1 MWLFWWYILVTW
13 EDVTVTGDQ
22 NSAET
27 NTEFKNCAP
36 FKVRVTHIND
46 EHIDTAEMLDIIISM
61 YRLIEYSD
69 NYSDISGRLRQFKR
83 DESLVTNARNLDNVS
98 KDNSLSSKYKLSIL
112 GNLVVD
118 CNNRILKD
126 S

>member
-1 MWLFWWYILVTW
+1 MIRIENSSSIKFKTKAIKSNYCDYSDAYILVTW
-13 EDVTVTGDQ
+13 GDITVTGDQ

-36 FKVRVTHIND
+36 FTVRVTHIND
-46 EHIDTAEMLDIIISM
+46 EHIDTTEMLDIIISM

-98 KDNSLSSKYKLSIL
+98 KDN
-112 GNLVVD
+112 
-118 CNNRILKD
+118 
-126 S
+126 

>member
-1 MWLFWWYILVTW
+1 
-13 EDVTVTGDQ
+13 
-22 NSAET
+22 
-27 NTEFKNCAP
+27 
-36 FKVRVTHIND
+36 
-46 EHIDTAEMLDIIISM
+46 MLDIIISM

>member
-1 MWLFWWYILVTW
+1 
-13 EDVTVTGDQ
+13 
-22 NSAET
+22 
-27 NTEFKNCAP
+27 
-36 FKVRVTHIND
+36 
-46 EHIDTAEMLDIIISM
+46 MLDIIIFM

-112 GNLVVD
+112 GNLIVD